1 MRRTIRIMVA
11 TLAWI
16 ACGSWL
22 ASAAHAEPTGSLPPS
37 EETAKARLNGS
48 PRHGELA
55 TVDLP
60 GAPLRVWAVYPER
73 KDRAPVVVVIH
84 EIFGLTDWI
93 RAVADQLA
101 AEGFIALAPDLL
113 SGKGPNGG
121 GTDAY
126 ASRDDVTKAVS
137 GLPRDEVIARLNAV
151 RAYGLA
157 RPGASTRTATIG
169 FCWGGS
175 ISFAYAVAQPGLNA
189 AVVYY
194 GTAPDDL
201 STLASVKAPILG
213 LYGGNDARV
222 DATIPATEARM
233 KALGRT
239 YEPHVFDGAG
249 HGFLRAQAGQD
260 GANLRAT
267 ERAWP
272 TTIAFLRRHTE

>member
-1 MRRTIRIMVA
+1 M
-11 TLAWI
+11 

-137 GLPRDEVIARLNAV
+137 SLPRDEVIARLNAV
-151 RAYGLA
+151 RAYGL
-157 RPGASTRTATIG
+157 
-169 FCWGGS
+169 GS
-175 ISFAYAVAQPGLNA
+175 EHQDR
-189 AVVYY
+189 
-194 GTAPDDL
+194 DDRL
-201 STLASVKAPILG
+201 L
-213 LYGGNDARV
+213 
-222 DATIPATEARM
+222 
-233 KALGRT
+233 LGRLDQLR
-239 YEPHVFDGAG
+239 VRGGA
-249 HGFLRAQAGQD
+249 AG
-260 GANLRAT
+260 A
-267 ERAWP
+267 ER
-272 TTIAFLRRHTE
+272 RRRLLWHRTR

>member
-48 PRHGELA
+48 PRHGELV
-55 TVDLP
+55 TIDLP

-113 SGKGPNGG
+113 SGKGPGGG
-121 GTDAY
+121 GTDAIK
-126 ASRDDVTKAVS
+126 SRDDVTKMVRD
-137 GLPRDEVIARLNAV
+137 LKPDEVYADLDAV
-151 RAYGLA
+151 REYGMKLPA
-157 RPGASTRTATIG
+157 ASGKTACVG
-169 FCWGGS
+169 FC
-175 ISFAYAVAQPGLNA
+175 
-189 AVVYY
+189 
-194 GTAPDDL
+194 
-201 STLASVKAPILG
+201 
-213 LYGGNDARV
+213 
-222 DATIPATEARM
+222 
-233 KALGRT
+233 
-239 YEPHVFDGAG
+239 
-249 HGFLRAQAGQD
+249 
-260 GANLRAT
+260 
-267 ERAWP
+267 
-272 TTIAFLRRHTE
+272 